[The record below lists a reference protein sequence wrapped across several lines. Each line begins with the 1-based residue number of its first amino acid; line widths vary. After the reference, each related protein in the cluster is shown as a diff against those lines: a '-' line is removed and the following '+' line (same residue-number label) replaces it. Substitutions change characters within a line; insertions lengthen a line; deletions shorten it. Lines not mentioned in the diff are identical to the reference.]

1 MDQDKLREYITNT
14 TMQLSQKVNSS
25 NIKALAYNA
34 EYAVLEVEFWGIKD
48 KPPRRYRYWPV
59 NILQWQELIKAES
72 VGNYFSTNI
81 RNIEGITTV
90 QI

>member
-1 MDQDKLREYITNT
+1 MEPEKLKEYIANT
-14 TMQLSQKVNSS
+14 QMELRQKVNSS

-48 KPPRRYRYWPV
+48 KPPKKYRYWPV